1 MADSKGGIK
10 FDEGKA
16 PLELIAP
23 EMLFATAT
31 VLGFGAAK
39 YAPRNWEKGMA
50 WGRVFGAL
58 QRHLWAWWG
67 GKGATSKSFLF
78 GELDGETSFS
88 HLWHAACCLMFLVT
102 YEERADGTDDR
113 SRKASDE

>member
-1 MADSKGGIK
+1 M
-10 FDEGKA
+10 
-16 PLELIAP
+16 
-23 EMLFATAT
+23 
-31 VLGFGAAK
+31 
-39 YAPRNWEKGMA
+39 
-50 WGRVFGAL
+50 
-58 QRHLWAWWG
+58 
-67 GKGATSKSFLF
+67 SFLF